1 MAERDEGGTGG
12 QNGAEGLRG
21 AGVQGGQDGAEGLR
35 GADGQDGLGGGARM
49 VDVGGRQA
57 SARAATAVAV
67 LAMRPATLAAILE
80 GRVPKG
86 DVLNTARIAGV
97 QAAKRCPDW
106 LPLCHPIPLD
116 GVEVKFEAMEG
127 EGDGGEDG
135 EDGEAAP
142 AHLVVAAQ
150 CRCEAR
156 TGVEMEA
163 LCAVSCAALCVYDMC
178 KALDPEME
186 VVRQGVLEKRGGR
199 GGDWRNPGWEHGE
212 IEEDA

>member
-1 MAERDEGGTGG
+1 MAERDEGGAGG
-12 QNGAEGLRG
+12 QEGAQSLQDAGQGG
-21 AGVQGGQDGAEGLR
+21 AGGAGST
-35 GADGQDGLGGGARM
+35 DGLGGGARM

-57 SARAATAVAV
+57 SAREATAVAV
-67 LAMRPATLAAILE
+67 LAMRPATLAAILQ

-116 GVEVKFEAMEG
+116 GVEVKFEAMPDE
-127 EGDGGEDG
+127 EAGEDG
-135 EDGEAAP
+135 DEEAGEGGDGEAAL

-199 GGDWRNPGWEHGE
+199 GGDWRNPGWDHGE
-212 IEEDA
+212 TEEEA

>member
-1 MAERDEGGTGG
+1 MAEQNGGGGG
-12 QNGAEGLRG
+12 QNGAEGLQG
-21 AGVQGGQDGAEGLR
+21 AGP
-35 GADGQDGLGGGARM
+35 DGQGGLGGGARM

-57 SARAATAVAV
+57 SVREATAVAV
-67 LAMRPATLAAILE
+67 LAMRPATLEAILA
-80 GRVPKG
+80 GKVPKG
-86 DVLNTARIAGV
+86 DVLNTARVAGV

-116 GVEVKFEAMEG
+116 GVEVKFEAMDDEGYG
-127 EGDGGEDG
+127 EGDGEDGGEDG
-135 EDGEAAP
+135 GEP
-142 AHLVVAAQ
+142 GLAHLVVAAQ

-186 VVRQGVLEKRGGR
+186 VVRQAVLEKRGGR
-199 GGDWRNPGWEHGE
+199 GGDWHNPGWERGE
-212 IEEDA
+212 QGESEEQA